1 MTLPHIVFLDSHTLN
16 PGDLSWRELEALGRF
31 TEYARTAPEEV
42 VERAE
47 GADILIVN
55 KTRLTESHFAALPR
69 LRLVC
74 VAAAGYDVVDTEAAR
89 RRGIPVCNTAGYA
102 NRAVAQMAV
111 ALLLEATNRVGAYA
125 EANRHGFWSQSPD
138 FCCWDAPLTEL
149 DGKRL
154 AIVGFGGIGSTLA
167 AMMRPFGMR
176 LSAVSSKSA
185 AELPPDV
192 EKTTVEEAFATA
204 DVVSL
209 HCPLTAANEKFVNER
224 LLAGC
229 RKGLILVNTAR
240 GRLVDDEA
248 VASALDEGRLGAYA
262 TDVLSE
268 EPPRADHPLLHA
280 PRCYVTPHVAW
291 ATVEARSRII
301 NLLHDNICAFMNGR
315 PQNVVNGTN
324 GPKAVG

>member
-1 MTLPHIVFLDSHTLN
+1 MTQPDIVFLDSHTLN
-16 PGDLSWRELEALGRF
+16 PGDLSWGELEALGRF
-31 TEYARTAPEEV
+31 TEYARTAPHEV
-42 VERAE
+42 VERARE
-47 GADILIVN
+47 ADILIVN

-167 AMMRPFGMR
+167 AMMRTFGMR

-185 AELPPDV
+185 AQLPPDV

-209 HCPLTAANEKFVNER
+209 HCPLTAANE
-224 LLAGC
+224 
-229 RKGLILVNTAR
+229 GL
-240 GRLVDDEA
+240 A
-248 VASALDEGRLGAYA
+248 VARALSDGRLGAYA
-262 TDVLSE
+262 TDVLSQ

-301 NLLHDNICAFMNGR
+301 RLLHDNITAFLNGR
-315 PQNVVNGTN
+315 PQNVVNATATPAN
-324 GPKAVG
+324 DN